1 MIFVEEK
8 RKPNLDCP
16 ECENIF
22 SEREEW
28 IEHSEKF
35 HGKLY
40 KKYDKNHTCYICG
53 STNLKSE
60 KDLKNHCLSAHK
72 VDKPYQCGKC
82 FETFTYKKIL
92 RFHIRDVHEL
102 VNFGQKQHIL
112 GQKKSYQCPM
122 CEDDYSEKSEWIKH
136 LKFHEKKSDEIEDDS
151 LLTTTQ
157 GYT

>member
-16 ECENIF
+16 ECENMF

-40 KKYDKNHTCYICG
+40 KKYVKNHTCYICDT
-53 STNLKSE
+53 TNLKSE

-82 FETFTYKKIL
+82 LETFKLTQFEFSHFNTQDIWQSVLETY
-92 RFHIRDVHEL
+92 
-102 VNFGQKQHIL
+102 QKQHTFRL
-112 GQKKSYQCPM
+112 NSRAERK
-122 CEDDYSEKSEWIKH
+122 IK
-136 LKFHEKKSDEIEDDS
+136 
-151 LLTTTQ
+151 
-157 GYT
+157 